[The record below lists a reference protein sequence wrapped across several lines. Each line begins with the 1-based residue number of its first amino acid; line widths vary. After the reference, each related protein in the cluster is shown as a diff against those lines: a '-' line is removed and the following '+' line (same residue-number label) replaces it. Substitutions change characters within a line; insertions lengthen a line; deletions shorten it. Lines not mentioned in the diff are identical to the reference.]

1 MSTPF
6 AEQAPSLNSGDPTAR
21 ALSPSSKAGAQ
32 RPTVRDAAGRTE
44 QLPTAKN
51 IQPPRCPK
59 TLEETGLNSV
69 MLAELALKFLAVR
82 GTGAGHELA
91 QDLCLPFPILEP
103 ILVHLKEQKLV
114 EVSGGDLMGPISY
127 RFALTDAGRSR
138 AREAF
143 NACHYVGPAPVT
155 LNQYTVQTR
164 LQTVQGIPCS
174 PESLNRVFTHLV
186 LSDEL
191 LNELGPAVVS
201 GRSILIYGP
210 PGSGKTAVSKALG
223 EFLNSYG
230 GDIWIP
236 YAIAIETSVITV
248 HDPLIHRS
256 VPVPNDPPS
265 AQSKEIVKSQAQ
277 TYDQRW
283 VRVRRPVVVVGGE
296 LTLEMLDLRYS
307 TTANIYQ
314 SPLHVKANGGVFLI
328 DDFGRQIVS
337 PRNLLNRW
345 ILPLEERQ
353 DFLTLATGKKIA
365 IPFEELILFST
376 NLEPQQLVD
385 DAFLRRI
392 RHKICVTCPSRDT
405 LTQIF
410 RKVCEQL
417 GMPFQSGCLD
427 FLYQRYYDRGRE
439 PRSSDPRDLLE
450 IVDSIC
456 RFRGIGRAL
465 NEELIAEATER
476 FFGDL

>member
-1 MSTPF
+1 
-6 AEQAPSLNSGDPTAR
+6 
-21 ALSPSSKAGAQ
+21 
-32 RPTVRDAAGRTE
+32 
-44 QLPTAKN
+44 
-51 IQPPRCPK
+51 
-59 TLEETGLNSV
+59 
-69 MLAELALKFLAVR
+69 MLADLALKFLAVR
-82 GTGAGHELA
+82 GYGAGHELA
-91 QDLCLPFPILEP
+91 QDIALPFPILEP

-114 EVSGGDLMGPISY
+114 EVNGGDLMGPISY
-127 RFALTDAGRSR
+127 RFSLTEAGRTR

-143 NACHYVGPAPVT
+143 AACQYVGPAPVT
-155 LNQYTVQTR
+155 LEQYTRQIR
-164 LQTVQGIPCS
+164 LQTVQGIPCT
-174 PESLNRVFTHLV
+174 PEMLGRVFTHLV
-186 LSDEL
+186 LSDHL

-210 PGSGKTAVSKALG
+210 PGSGKTAISKALG
-223 EFLNSYG
+223 EFLNSFG

-236 YAIAIETSVITV
+236 HAIAIETSVITV
-248 HDPLIHRS
+248 HDPLIHRAAAQ
-256 VPVPNDPPS
+256 PADS
-265 AQSKEIVKSQAQ
+265 ASSQAKEIIKSQAQ
-277 TYDQRW
+277 TYDHRW
-283 VRVRRPVVVVGGE
+283 IRIRRPVVVVGGE

-307 TTANIYQ
+307 STANIYQ

-353 DFLTLATGKKIA
+353 DFLTLATGKKISV
-365 IPFEELILFST
+365 PFEELILFST

-410 RKVCEQL
+410 QKVCDQL
-417 GMPFQSGCLD
+417 AMPYRPECIE

-456 RFRGIGRAL
+456 RFRGMGRVL
-465 NEELIAEATER
+465 DEDLIAEATDR
-476 FFGDL
+476 FFGEL

>member
-1 MSTPF
+1 MPF
-6 AEQAPSLNSGDPTAR
+6 AGQTASVTSGDPTVR
-21 ALSPSSKAGAQ
+21 ALAATSKQA
-32 RPTVRDAAGRTE
+32 
-44 QLPTAKN
+44 
-51 IQPPRCPK
+51 PPRPAK
-59 TLEETGLNSV
+59 EGASRSDGTKGIAPPPSARTLEDTGLNMV

-82 GTGAGHELA
+82 GYGAGHELA
-91 QDLCLPFPILEP
+91 QDVCLPFPIIEP

-127 RFALTDAGRSR
+127 RFTLTDAGRNR

-143 NACHYVGPAPVT
+143 AACQYVGPAPVT
-155 LNQYTVQTR
+155 LEQYTRQTR
-164 LQTVQGIPCS
+164 LQTVQGIPCT
-174 PESLNRVFTHLV
+174 PEMLGRVFTHLV
-186 LSDEL
+186 LGDDL

-223 EFLNSYG
+223 EFLNSFG

-236 YAIAIETSVITV
+236 HAIAIETSVITV
-248 HDPLIHRS
+248 HDPLIHRAAAPLADS
-256 VPVPNDPPS
+256 Q
-265 AQSKEIVKSQAQ
+265 AGQHKEILKSQAH
-277 TYDQRW
+277 DQRW
-283 VRVRRPVVVVGGE
+283 IRIRRPVVIVGGE

-353 DFLTLATGKKIA
+353 DFLTLATGKKISV
-365 IPFEELILFST
+365 PFEELILFST

-392 RHKICVTCPSRDT
+392 RHKISVTSPSRDT

-410 RKVCEQL
+410 QKVCDQL
-417 GMPFQSGCLD
+417 AMPYRPECIE

-439 PRSSDPRDLLE
+439 PRASDPRDLLE

-456 RFRGIGRAL
+456 RFRGMGRAL
-465 NEELIAEATER
+465 NEDLIAEATDR
-476 FFGDL
+476 FFGEL

>member
-1 MSTPF
+1 M
-6 AEQAPSLNSGDPTAR
+6 
-21 ALSPSSKAGAQ
+21 
-32 RPTVRDAAGRTE
+32 
-44 QLPTAKN
+44 
-51 IQPPRCPK
+51 
-59 TLEETGLNSV
+59 
-69 MLAELALKFLAVR
+69 R
-82 GTGAGHELA
+82 GTGVGHELA
-91 QDLCLPFPILEP
+91 QELCLPFPILEP

-127 RFALTDAGRSR
+127 RFTLTDAGRNR

-143 NACHYVGPAPVT
+143 KACQYVGPAAVT
-155 LNQYTVQTR
+155 LDQYTQQTR
-164 LQTVQGIPCS
+164 LQTVQGIPCTR
-174 PESLNRVFTHLV
+174 ELLGRVFTHLV
-186 LSDEL
+186 LSEEL

-210 PGSGKTAVSKALG
+210 PGSGKTAISKALG
-223 EFLNSYG
+223 EFLNNFG

-236 YAIAIETSVITV
+236 YAIAVETSVITV
-248 HDPLIHRS
+248 HDPLIHRT
-256 VPVPNDPPS
+256 VPRPAEAQAN
-265 AQSKEIVKSQAQ
+265 QSKDIFKSQAQ

-283 VRVRRPVVVVGGE
+283 IRVRRPVVVVGGE

-314 SPLHVKANGGVFLI
+314 SPLHVKANGGVLLI

-353 DFLTLATGKKIA
+353 DFLTLATGKKISV
-365 IPFEELILFST
+365 PFEELILFST

-392 RHKICVTCPSRDT
+392 RHKICITCPSRET

-410 RKVCEQL
+410 HKVCEQL
-417 GMPFQSGCLD
+417 AMPYRPECLD
-427 FLYQRYYDRGRE
+427 FLYERYYDRGRE

-465 NEELIAEATER
+465 NADLIAEATER
-476 FFGDL
+476 FFGEL